1 MALTK
6 QGIVKQ
12 IYDELRFPK
21 NQSVDIVNSLL
32 EIIKGTLA
40 SGDDLLVSGFGKFC
54 IRDKK
59 ERKGRNL
66 VTGENI
72 TFPARRV
79 VTFRCSGKLRDKVN
93 VAMKTGSDR
102 RRYPRHPAAFA
113 VKYTVNSVTYRDL
126 VRNVSAG
133 GIYIG
138 NWRAIK
144 DGQRISLQFPVSA
157 FEKKPSVTGTVMRS
171 RDKGFAVIFD
181 NPIEEKICRSGQ
193 DPGIEIER
201 YRSVKLDAHEP
212 QRLHHRQGT

>member
-102 RRYPRHPAAFA
+102 RCYPRHPAAFA
-113 VKYTVNSVTYRDL
+113 VKYTVNAVTYRDL

-133 GIYIG
+133 GI
-138 NWRAIK
+138 
-144 DGQRISLQFPVSA
+144 
-157 FEKKPSVTGTVMRS
+157 
-171 RDKGFAVIFD
+171 
-181 NPIEEKICRSGQ
+181 
-193 DPGIEIER
+193 
-201 YRSVKLDAHEP
+201 
-212 QRLHHRQGT
+212 